1 MAAPRAPRGVNAPRP
16 SRGTVAG
23 YPGGMARPDDDALAW
38 EGDDDP
44 TLAVN
49 PAAATSLPEGYRAV
63 GRGSENLGRADGA
76 EGTVDQPSVD
86 GPEPDPGMSN
96 AALVGVGVFAGVYLL
111 LSLGWLLGAGRL
123 QLLAQLFLDPV
134 AFQVTM
140 WMAVLAPPIWFAT
153 VFLLTRASRTWV
165 RLTLLA
171 AGAVLLVPWP
181 FVLAGVTL

>member
-1 MAAPRAPRGVNAPRP
+1 
-16 SRGTVAG
+16 
-23 YPGGMARPDDDALAW
+23 MARPDDDALAW

-49 PAAATSLPEGYRAV
+49 PAAATPLPEGYRAV
-63 GRGSENLGRADGA
+63 GRGSDSLAQPGAADSSADVSLIDDAERA
-76 EGTVDQPSVD
+76 
-86 GPEPDPGMSN
+86 PGMSN

-153 VFLLTRASRTWV
+153 VFLLTRSSRTWV
-165 RLTLLA
+165 RLSLLA

>member
-1 MAAPRAPRGVNAPRP
+1 
-16 SRGTVAG
+16 
-23 YPGGMARPDDDALAW
+23 MARPDDDALAW

-49 PAAATSLPEGYRAV
+49 PAAAASLPEGYRAV
-63 GRGSENLGRADGA
+63 GRGSERLEGSGGADVASDEPLVDGA
-76 EGTVDQPSVD
+76 APA
-86 GPEPDPGMSN
+86 PGMSN

-123 QLLAQLFLDPV
+123 QLIAQLFLDPV

-153 VFLLTRASRTWV
+153 VFLLTRSSRTWV
-165 RLTLLA
+165 RLSLLA

>member
-1 MAAPRAPRGVNAPRP
+1 
-16 SRGTVAG
+16 
-23 YPGGMARPDDDALAW
+23 MARPNDDALAW

-44 TLAVN
+44 TLAAN
-49 PAAATSLPEGYRAV
+49 PAAATPLPEGYRAV
-63 GRGSENLGRADGA
+63 GRGSDRVGRSADADPAGDRPLIDDA
-76 EGTVDQPSVD
+76 EPT
-86 GPEPDPGMSN
+86 PGMSN

-153 VFLLTRASRTWV
+153 VFLLTRSSRTWV